1 MLTAETGC
9 IRLIPGSHQPSHP
22 IRAQGL
28 KPMEFEALFG
38 VAPQDFP
45 GSIAVETNPGDLVL
59 FNHVSPEA
67 ACARCC
73 SAPDRPRAVVWLS

>member
-28 KPMEFEALFG
+28 KPMESETLFG
-38 VAPQDFP
+38 VHPKDFP
-45 GSIAVETNPGDLVL
+45 GSIAVETSPGSLVL

-73 SAPDRPRAVVWLS
+73 STPDRSRLS